1 MLELWVFFDAYIAYL
16 MDIIDLLVV
25 SPSTSILIVADMV
38 HWLVHLRGAYCVV
51 TGFTSQVRWYCKIID
66 RDVVSMSDD
75 KLSLKSL
82 KVLVK
87 LHVLVEILHCDAVP
101 VSMSEYL
108 WLVISDSTTPPK
120 DNFANLPIKGFFFIF
135 TRFEILE
142 VEAFIVSLD
151 VQALRR
157 L

>member
-1 MLELWVFFDAYIAYL
+1 M
-16 MDIIDLLVV
+16 
-25 SPSTSILIVADMV
+25 
-38 HWLVHLRGAYCVV
+38 HLRGAYCVV